1 MNSSSM
7 SSQRRD
13 IMQIN
18 KVKGT
23 YDVLPTESYR
33 WHALEEKIH
42 AILKLYNIKEMRTPI
57 MEYSEVFHR
66 QTELSDMVTK
76 ETYDFDDRG
85 DRRLTLRPEGTAGI
99 IRSYVENKL
108 YATQELEKVYY
119 IGPNFRYERPQ
130 KGRYRQFYQFG
141 VEAIG
146 AVDPALDAEM
156 IMLAYDFIKRLG
168 LKGVTVRINSLGDD
182 ESRRTYQEA
191 LTKHFEPHQETL
203 CDDCK
208 ARLIKNPLRILDCKV
223 DQMHEAVK
231 KAPTPQD
238 FLNETSREYFKQ
250 VIEHLNASNIS
261 YEIAPKLVRGLDY
274 YSHTVFEIEADIEG
288 FGAQNVLG
296 GGGRYQKLV
305 SELGGPEL
313 GGIGFACGMERLL
326 LALEAENIELMQED
340 VLDAYVIVFSDQ
352 LRVVGSKILY
362 DLRQANLIADMNYT
376 KKAFKGQL
384 KQALRLGAK
393 YLIILGDDEYQKG
406 VVGIKN
412 TKTELQEEVP
422 LTRITKYMKEKAG
435 K

>member
-1 MNSSSM
+1 MAV
-7 SSQRRD
+7 
-13 IMQIN
+13 N

-23 YDVLPTESYR
+23 YDVLPSESHL
-33 WHALEEKIH
+33 WHALEDKIRQV
-42 AILKLYNIKEMRTPI
+42 LSVYNIKEIRTPI

-66 QTELSDMVTK
+66 QSELSDMVTK

-85 DRRLTLRPEGTAGI
+85 DRKLTLRPEGTAGV

-146 AVDPALDAEM
+146 AIDPALDAEM
-156 IMLAYDFIKRLG
+156 IILAYDFIKRLG
-168 LKGVTVRINSLGDD
+168 LKGVSVRINSLGDD
-182 ESRRTYQEA
+182 ESRRAYQEA
-191 LTKHFEPHQETL
+191 LTNHFLPHEKTL
-203 CDDCK
+203 CPDCK
-208 ARLIKNPLRILDCKV
+208 TRLNKNPLRILDCKV
-223 DQMHEAVK
+223 DQNHEAVLQ
-231 KAPTPQD
+231 APTPQD
-238 FLNETSREYFKQ
+238 YLNESSRHYFHQVMEY
-250 VIEHLNASNIS
+250 LNAAKIS
-261 YEIAPKLVRGLDY
+261 YVIAPKLVRGLDY

-326 LALEAENIELMQED
+326 LALEAENVD
-340 VLDAYVIVFSDQ
+340 FAKPKALDAFIIVFNPEHKKEATK
-352 LRVVGSKILY
+352 LLY
-362 DLRQANLIADMNYT
+362 DLRQANFVCDMNYT
-376 KKAFKGQL
+376 QKAFKGQL
-384 KQALRLGAK
+384 KQALRLDAK
-393 YLIILGDDEYQKG
+393 YLIILGEDELSRG

-412 TKTELQEEVP
+412 TKDETQEEVV
-422 LTRITKYMKEKAG
+422 ISKVKSYMKDKLEK

>member
-1 MNSSSM
+1 
-7 SSQRRD
+7 
-13 IMQIN
+13 MQVN

-23 YDVLPTESYR
+23 YDVLPEESYR
-33 WHALEEKIH
+33 WHALEKKIH
-42 AILKLYNIKEMRTPI
+42 ETLRVYNIKEIRTPI

-66 QTELSDMVTK
+66 QSELSDMVTK

-85 DRRLTLRPEGTAGI
+85 DRRLTLRPEGTAGV

-108 YATQELEKVYY
+108 YASMELEKVYY

-156 IMLAYDFIKRLG
+156 ISLAYDFIKRLG
-168 LKGVTVRINSLGDD
+168 LKGVRVRINSLGDD
-182 ESRRTYQEA
+182 LSRKAYQSA
-191 LTKHFEPHQETL
+191 LEKHFEPHQETL

-208 ARLIKNPLRILDCKV
+208 ARLTKNPLRILDCKI
-223 DQMHEAVK
+223 DQKHEAVVS
-231 KAPTPQD
+231 APTPQD
-238 FLNETSREYFKQ
+238 YLNEASRTYFQ
-250 VIEHLNASNIS
+250 EVLMHLNASKIS
-261 YEIAPKLVRGLDY
+261 YEIAPRLVRGLDY

-305 SELGGPEL
+305 QELGGPDL

-326 LALEAENIELMQED
+326 MALDAENIELSAPD
-340 VLDAYVIVFSDQ
+340 KLDAYVIVFNPE
-352 LRVVGSKILY
+352 LRVEGSRILH
-362 DLRQANLIADMNYT
+362 DLRTNNIMCDMNYT

-384 KQALRLGAK
+384 KQALKLEAK
-393 YLIILGDDEYQKG
+393 YLIIIGDDEYQKG
-406 VVGIKN
+406 LVGIKD
-412 TKTELQEEVP
+412 TKTEIQENIP
-422 LTRITKYMKEKAG
+422 LAKITKYIKEKVG
-435 K
+435 R

>member
-1 MNSSSM
+1 
-7 SSQRRD
+7 
-13 IMQIN
+13 MQIN

-23 YDVLPTESYR
+23 YDVLPNESSR

-42 AILKLYNIKEMRTPI
+42 DILKLYNIKEMRTPI

-76 ETYDFDDRG
+76 ETYDFDDRS
-85 DRRLTLRPEGTAGI
+85 DRKLTLRPEGTAGI

-108 YATQELEKVYY
+108 YASQELEKVFY

-168 LKGVTVRINSLGDD
+168 LKGVSVRINSLGDD
-182 ESRRTYQEA
+182 VSRRNYQEA
-191 LTKHFEPHQETL
+191 LTNYFLPHKETL

-208 ARLIKNPLRILDCKV
+208 ARLEKNPLRILDCKV
-223 DQMHEAVK
+223 DQKHPAVMH
-231 KAPTPQD
+231 APTPQD
-238 FLNETSREYFKQ
+238 YLNDESKAYFHQ
-250 VIEHLNASNIS
+250 VIEHLNASKIS

-305 SELGGPEL
+305 SELGGPDL

-326 LALEAENIELMQED
+326 LALDAENIELEKED
-340 VLDAYVIVFSDQ
+340 VLDAYVIVFGDA
-352 LRVVGSKILY
+352 LKITGSKILY
-362 DLRQANLIADMNYT
+362 DLRQAGLIADMNYT
-376 KKAFKGQL
+376 QKAFKGQL

-393 YLIILGDDEYQKG
+393 YLVIVGEEEFSKG

-412 TKTELQEEVP
+412 TATEVQEEVP
-422 LTRITKYMKEKAG
+422 MGRITKYLKEKVG

>member
-1 MNSSSM
+1 
-7 SSQRRD
+7 
-13 IMQIN
+13 MQIN

-108 YATQELEKVYY
+108 YASQELEKVYY

-146 AVDPALDAEM
+146 AIDPALDAEM
-156 IMLAYDFIKRLG
+156 IMLANDFIKRLG

-182 ESRRTYQEA
+182 ESRRNYQEA
-191 LTKHFEPHQETL
+191 LTNYFKPHEATL

-223 DQMHEAVK
+223 DQKHEAVI

-238 FLNETSREYFKQ
+238 YLNEASREYFKQ

-326 LALEAENIELMQED
+326 LALEAENIELAEED

-412 TKTELQEEVP
+412 TKTEVQEEVP
-422 LTRITKYMKEKAG
+422 LTRITKYMREKVG

>member
-1 MNSSSM
+1 
-7 SSQRRD
+7 
-13 IMQIN
+13 MQIN

-108 YATQELEKVYY
+108 YASQELEKVYY

-146 AVDPALDAEM
+146 AIDPALDAEM

-182 ESRRTYQEA
+182 ESRRNYQEA
-191 LTKHFEPHQETL
+191 LTNYFKPHEATL

-208 ARLIKNPLRILDCKV
+208 ARLVKNPLRILDCKV
-223 DQMHEAVK
+223 DQKHEAVI

-238 FLNETSREYFKQ
+238 YLNEASREYFKQ

-326 LALEAENIELMQED
+326 LALEAENIELAEED

-412 TKTELQEEVP
+412 TKTEVQEEVP
-422 LTRITKYMKEKAG
+422 LTRITKYMREKVG

>member
-1 MNSSSM
+1 
-7 SSQRRD
+7 
-13 IMQIN
+13 MQIN

-85 DRRLTLRPEGTAGI
+85 DRRLTLHPEGTAGI

-108 YATQELEKVYY
+108 YASQELEKVYY

-146 AVDPALDAEM
+146 AIDPALDAEM

-182 ESRRTYQEA
+182 ESRRNYQEA
-191 LTKHFEPHQETL
+191 LTNYFKPHEATL

-223 DQMHEAVK
+223 DQKHEAVI

-238 FLNETSREYFKQ
+238 YLNEASREYFKQ

-326 LALEAENIELMQED
+326 LALEAENIELAEED

-412 TKTELQEEVP
+412 TKTEVQEEVP
-422 LTRITKYMKEKAG
+422 LTRITKYMREKVG